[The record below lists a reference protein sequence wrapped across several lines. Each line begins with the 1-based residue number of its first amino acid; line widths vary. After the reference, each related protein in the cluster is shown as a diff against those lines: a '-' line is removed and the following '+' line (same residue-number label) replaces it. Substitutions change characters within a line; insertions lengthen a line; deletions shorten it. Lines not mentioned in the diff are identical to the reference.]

1 MSRPINISLH
11 DTESGE
17 INVMV
22 ESEIGIPHEQIQ
34 LLVVGPSVFLDTH
47 HMSF

>member
-1 MSRPINISLH
+1 MSRPINISLY

-22 ESEIGIPHEQIQ
+22 EIGIPHEQIQ
-34 LLVVGPSVFLDTH
+34 LLVVGPSVFLDIH